1 MKIYYNIKNIRLGGS
16 LMLTIKGLCKTYG
29 SGEVKVDALKN
40 INLTINQGEFVAIV
54 GASGSGKSTLLHTMA
69 GLDKPTEGNVI
80 IDNQDIYTL
89 DGDNLA
95 VFRRR
100 KMGFVFQ
107 SFNLID
113 VLTLEENIQ
122 LPVLLDHQKI
132 DKDYLNELLE
142 LLGLRDRKDHLPSQL
157 SGGQQQRATIARALI
172 YKPSII
178 FADEPTGNL
187 DKKNSKE
194 VMELLKLSSKKYKQ
208 TLVVVTHDLE
218 IASAAD
224 RIITLSDGDIR

>member
-1 MKIYYNIKNIRLGGS
+1 
-16 LMLTIKGLCKTYG
+16 MLTIKELCRTYG
-29 SGEVKVDALKN
+29 SGEIKVDALKN

-54 GASGSGKSTLLHTMA
+54 GASGSGKSTLLHVMA

-100 KMGFVFQ
+100 KIGFVFQ
-107 SFNLID
+107 SYNLIP

-187 DKKNSKE
+187 DKENSKE

-218 IASAAD
+218 IASSAD
-224 RIITLSDGDIR
+224 RIITLSDGEIR

>member
-1 MKIYYNIKNIRLGGS
+1 
-16 LMLTIKGLCKTYG
+16 MLIVENLYKTYG
-29 SGEVKVDALKN
+29 CGDIKVEALKN

-54 GASGSGKSTLLHTMA
+54 GVSGSGKSTLLHAMA
-69 GLDKPTEGNVI
+69 GIDKPTEGNVI
-80 IDNQDIYTL
+80 IDNENIYDL
-89 DGDNLA
+89 DVDNLA

-100 KMGFVFQ
+100 NIGFVFQ
-107 SFNLID
+107 SFNLIP
-113 VLTLEENIQ
+113 VLTLEENIE
-122 LPVLLDHQKI
+122 LPVLLDHEKP
-132 DKDYLNELLE
+132 DKDYLNELLNLLE
-142 LLGLRDRKDHLPSQL
+142 LKDRKNHIPSQL
-157 SGGQQQRATIARALI
+157 SGGQQQRAAIARALI

-187 DKKNSKE
+187 DKENSKE

-224 RIITLSDGDIR
+224 RIITLSDGKIIS

>member
-1 MKIYYNIKNIRLGGS
+1 
-16 LMLTIKGLCKTYG
+16 MLTIKELCKTYG

-54 GASGSGKSTLLHTMA
+54 GASGSGKSTLLHVMA
-69 GLDKPTEGNVI
+69 GLDKPTGGNII
-80 IDNQDIYTL
+80 IDNQDIYAL
-89 DGDNLA
+89 DGDNLV

-100 KMGFVFQ
+100 KIGFVFQ

-218 IASAAD
+218 IASEAD
-224 RIITLSDGDIR
+224 RIITLSDGEIR

>member
-1 MKIYYNIKNIRLGGS
+1 
-16 LMLTIKGLCKTYG
+16 MLKIKGLSRTYG
-29 SGEVKVDALKN
+29 SGDTKVEALKN
-40 INLTINQGEFVAIV
+40 INLTITNGEIVAIV
-54 GASGSGKSTLLHTMA
+54 GASGSGKSTLLHAMA
-69 GLDKPTEGNVI
+69 GLDKPTEGSVI
-80 IDNQDIYTL
+80 IDNSDIYTL
-89 DGDNLA
+89 NSDDLA

-107 SFNLID
+107 FFNLIP

-132 DKDYLNELLE
+132 DKDYMNELLGF
-142 LLGLRDRKDHLPSQL
+142 LGLKDRRNHLPSQL
-157 SGGQQQRATIARALI
+157 SGGQQQRTAIARALI
-172 YKPSII
+172 NKPSII

-194 VMELLKLSSKKYKQ
+194 VMDLITLSSKRYNQ

-218 IASAAD
+218 IASCAD
-224 RIITLSDGDIR
+224 RIITLSDGEIK

>member
-1 MKIYYNIKNIRLGGS
+1 MLVIKELY
-16 LMLTIKGLCKTYG
+16 KTYG
-29 SGEVKVDALKN
+29 SGEVKVEALKN

-54 GASGSGKSTLLHTMA
+54 GSSGSGKSTLLHTMA
-69 GLDKPTEGNVI
+69 GLDMPTKGSII

-89 DGDNLA
+89 KEDDLA

-100 KMGFVFQ
+100 KIGFVFQ
-107 SFNLID
+107 FFNLIP
-113 VLTLEENIQ
+113 VLTLDENIQ

-132 DKDYLNELLE
+132 DKDYMNELLE
-142 LLGLRDRKDHLPSQL
+142 LLGLTSRRSHLPSQL
-157 SGGQQQRATIARALI
+157 SGGQQQRAAIARALI

-194 VMELLKLSSKKYKQ
+194 VLDLLKLSSKKYNQ
-208 TLVVVTHDLE
+208 TLVIVTHDLE
-218 IASAAD
+218 IAAGAD
-224 RIITLSDGDIR
+224 KIITLSDGEIK

>member
-1 MKIYYNIKNIRLGGS
+1 
-16 LMLTIKGLCKTYG
+16 MLTIKELCKTYG
-29 SGEVKVDALKN
+29 SGEAKVDALKN

-218 IASAAD
+218 IASEAD
-224 RIITLSDGDIR
+224 RIITLSDGEIR

>member
-1 MKIYYNIKNIRLGGS
+1 MLVIKDLY
-16 LMLTIKGLCKTYG
+16 KTYG
-29 SGEVKVDALKN
+29 SGEARVDALKN
-40 INLTINQGEFVAIV
+40 INLTISQGEFVAIV
-54 GASGSGKSTLLHTMA
+54 GASGSGKSTLLHAMA
-69 GLDKPTEGNVI
+69 GLDKPTEGHIV
-80 IDNQDIYTL
+80 IDNQDIYAL
-89 DGDNLA
+89 KGDNLA

-100 KMGFVFQ
+100 NIGFVFQ
-107 SFNLID
+107 FFNLIP

-132 DKDYLNELLE
+132 EEDYVKELLE
-142 LLGLRDRKDHLPSQL
+142 LLGLWDRRKHLPSQL
-157 SGGQQQRATIARALI
+157 SGGQQQRAAIARALI

-218 IASAAD
+218 IASAAE
-224 RIITLSDGDIR
+224 RIVTLSDGELV

>member
-1 MKIYYNIKNIRLGGS
+1 
-16 LMLTIKGLCKTYG
+16 MLTIKELCRTYG
-29 SGEVKVDALKN
+29 SGEAKVEALKN

-54 GASGSGKSTLLHTMA
+54 GASGSGKSTLLHAMA
-69 GLDKPTEGNVI
+69 GLDKPTEGNII

-89 DGDNLA
+89 KDDNLA
-95 VFRRR
+95 AFRRR
-100 KMGFVFQ
+100 KIGFVFQ
-107 SFNLID
+107 SLNLIP

-122 LPVLLDHQKI
+122 LPILLDYQKI
-132 DKDYLNELLE
+132 DKDYLNELLL
-142 LLGLRDRKDHLPSQL
+142 LLGLSDRKDHLPSQL
-157 SGGQQQRATIARALI
+157 SGGQQQRAAIARALI

-224 RIITLSDGDIR
+224 RIITLSDGEIM

>member
-1 MKIYYNIKNIRLGGS
+1 
-16 LMLTIKGLCKTYG
+16 MLTIKELCKTYG

-54 GASGSGKSTLLHTMA
+54 GASGSGKSTLLHAMA

-89 DGDNLA
+89 NGDNLA

-100 KMGFVFQ
+100 KIGFVFQ
-107 SFNLID
+107 SYNLID

-132 DKDYLNELLE
+132 DKDYMSELLD
-142 LLGLRDRKDHLPSQL
+142 LLGLRDRRYHLPSQM
-157 SGGQQQRATIARALI
+157 SGGQQQRAAIARALI

-187 DKKNSKE
+187 DKENSKE

-218 IASAAD
+218 IASEAD
-224 RIITLSDGDIR
+224 RIITLSDGEIR

>member
-1 MKIYYNIKNIRLGGS
+1 
-16 LMLTIKGLCKTYG
+16 MLTTKELCKTYG

-54 GASGSGKSTLLHTMA
+54 GASGSGKSTLLHAMA
-69 GLDKPTEGNVI
+69 GLDKPTGGNII

-95 VFRRR
+95 IFRRR
-100 KMGFVFQ
+100 KIGFVFQ
-107 SFNLID
+107 SFNLIS

-142 LLGLRDRKDHLPSQL
+142 LLGLSDRRDHLPSQL
-157 SGGQQQRATIARALI
+157 SGGQQQRAAIARALI

-187 DKKNSKE
+187 DKENSKE

-224 RIITLSDGDIR
+224 RIITLSDGEIR

>member
-1 MKIYYNIKNIRLGGS
+1 MIKN
-16 LMLTIKGLCKTYG
+16 LCRTYG
-29 SGEVKVDALKN
+29 NGETKVDALKN

-54 GASGSGKSTLLHTMA
+54 GASGSGKSTLLHAMA
-69 GLDKPTEGNVI
+69 GLDKPTKGNVI
-80 IDNQDIYTL
+80 IDNEDIYIL
-89 DGDNLA
+89 DEDNRA

-100 KMGFVFQ
+100 KIGFVFQ
-107 SFNLID
+107 SFNLIP
-113 VLTLEENIQ
+113 VLNLEENIQ

-142 LLGLRDRKDHLPSQL
+142 LLGLKDRKGHLPSQL
-157 SGGQQQRATIARALI
+157 SGGQQQRAAIARALI

-187 DKKNSKE
+187 DINNSKE
-194 VMELLKLSSKKYKQ
+194 VMDLLKVSSKKYKQ

-218 IASAAD
+218 IASRAD
-224 RIITLSDGDIR
+224 RIITLSDGEIR

>member
-1 MKIYYNIKNIRLGGS
+1 
-16 LMLTIKGLCKTYG
+16 MLTIKKLSRTYG
-29 SGEVKVDALKN
+29 SGEAKVDALKN

-54 GASGSGKSTLLHTMA
+54 GASGSGKSTLLHAMA
-69 GLDKPTEGNVI
+69 GLDKPTEGNII

-89 DGDNLA
+89 DEDDLA
-95 VFRRR
+95 TFRRR
-100 KMGFVFQ
+100 KIGFVFQ
-107 SFNLID
+107 FFNLIP

-132 DKDYLNELLE
+132 DKDYLSELLE
-142 LLGLRDRKDHLPSQL
+142 LLGLKDRKNHLPSQL
-157 SGGQQQRATIARALI
+157 SGGQQQRATIARALA

-187 DKKNSKE
+187 DKKNSNE

-218 IASAAD
+218 IASSAE
-224 RIITLSDGDIR
+224 RIITLSDGEVK

>member
-1 MKIYYNIKNIRLGGS
+1 MLAIKKLSR
-16 LMLTIKGLCKTYG
+16 TYG
-29 SGEVKVDALKN
+29 SGEAKVDALKN

-54 GASGSGKSTLLHTMA
+54 GASGSGKSTLLHAMA

-89 DGDNLA
+89 GEDDLA
-95 VFRRR
+95 TFRRR
-100 KMGFVFQ
+100 KIGFVFQ
-107 SFNLID
+107 FFNLIP

-132 DKDYLNELLE
+132 DKDYLSELLE
-142 LLGLRDRKDHLPSQL
+142 LLGLKDRKNHLPSQL
-157 SGGQQQRATIARALI
+157 SGGQQQRATIARALA

-187 DKKNSKE
+187 DKKNSNE

-218 IASAAD
+218 IASSAE
-224 RIITLSDGDIR
+224 RIITLSDGEVK

>member
-1 MKIYYNIKNIRLGGS
+1 
-16 LMLTIKGLCKTYG
+16 MLIVENLYKTYG
-29 SGEVKVDALKN
+29 CGDIKVEALKN

-54 GASGSGKSTLLHTMA
+54 GVSGSGKSTLLHAMA
-69 GLDKPTEGNVI
+69 GIDKPTEGNVI
-80 IDNQDIYTL
+80 IDNENIYDL
-89 DGDNLA
+89 DVDNLA

-100 KMGFVFQ
+100 NIGFVFQ
-107 SFNLID
+107 SFNLIP
-113 VLTLEENIQ
+113 VLTLEENIE
-122 LPVLLDHQKI
+122 LPVLLDHEKP
-132 DKDYLNELLE
+132 DKYYLNELLNLLE
-142 LLGLRDRKDHLPSQL
+142 LKDRKNHIPSQL
-157 SGGQQQRATIARALI
+157 SGGQQQRAAIARALI

-187 DKKNSKE
+187 DKENSKE

-224 RIITLSDGDIR
+224 RIITLSDGKIIS

>member
-1 MKIYYNIKNIRLGGS
+1 
-16 LMLTIKGLCKTYG
+16 MLTIKELCKTYG
-29 SGEVKVDALKN
+29 SGEAKVDALKN

-142 LLGLRDRKDHLPSQL
+142 LLGLRDRKDHLPLQL
-157 SGGQQQRATIARALI
+157 SGGQQQRAAIARALI

-218 IASAAD
+218 IASEAD
-224 RIITLSDGDIR
+224 RIITLSDGEIR

>member
-1 MKIYYNIKNIRLGGS
+1 
-16 LMLTIKGLCKTYG
+16 MLKIKGLSRTYG
-29 SGEVKVDALKN
+29 SGDTKVEALKN
-40 INLTINQGEFVAIV
+40 INLTITNGEIVAIV
-54 GASGSGKSTLLHTMA
+54 GASGSGKSTLLHAMA
-69 GLDKPTEGNVI
+69 GLDKPTEGSII
-80 IDNQDIYTL
+80 IDNNDIYTL
-89 DGDNLA
+89 NSDDLA

-107 SFNLID
+107 FFNLIP

-132 DKDYLNELLE
+132 DKDYMNELLGF
-142 LLGLRDRKDHLPSQL
+142 LGLKDRRNHLPSQL
-157 SGGQQQRATIARALI
+157 SGGQQQRTAIARALI
-172 YKPSII
+172 NKPSII

-194 VMELLKLSSKKYKQ
+194 VMDLITLSSKKYNQ

-218 IASAAD
+218 IASCAD
-224 RIITLSDGDIR
+224 RIITLSDGEISSKQ

>member
-1 MKIYYNIKNIRLGGS
+1 
-16 LMLTIKGLCKTYG
+16 MLTIKELSRTYG
-29 SGEVKVDALKN
+29 SGEAKVDALKN

-54 GASGSGKSTLLHTMA
+54 GASGSGKSTLLHAMA
-69 GLDKPTEGNVI
+69 GLDKPTEGNII
-80 IDNQDIYTL
+80 IDNQDVYTL
-89 DGDNLA
+89 KDDNLA
-95 VFRRR
+95 AFRRR
-100 KMGFVFQ
+100 KIGFVFQ
-107 SFNLID
+107 SLNLIP

-122 LPVLLDHQKI
+122 LPILLDYQKI
-132 DKDYLNELLE
+132 DKDYLNELLV
-142 LLGLRDRKDHLPSQL
+142 LLGLSDRKNHLPSQL
-157 SGGQQQRATIARALI
+157 SGGQQQRAAIARALI

-224 RIITLSDGDIR
+224 RIITLSDGEIM

>member
-1 MKIYYNIKNIRLGGS
+1 
-16 LMLTIKGLCKTYG
+16 MLTMKELCKTYG

-54 GASGSGKSTLLHTMA
+54 GASGSGKSTLLHVMA

-107 SFNLID
+107 SFNLIS

-157 SGGQQQRATIARALI
+157 SGGQQQRAAIARALI

>member
-1 MKIYYNIKNIRLGGS
+1 
-16 LMLTIKGLCKTYG
+16 MLTIKELCRTYG
-29 SGEVKVDALKN
+29 SGEAKVDALKN

-54 GASGSGKSTLLHTMA
+54 GASGSGKSTLLHAMA
-69 GLDKPTEGNVI
+69 GLDKPTEGNII
-80 IDNQDIYTL
+80 IDNQDIYAL
-89 DGDNLA
+89 KDDNLA

-100 KMGFVFQ
+100 KIGFVFQ
-107 SFNLID
+107 SLNLIP

-122 LPVLLDHQKI
+122 PQLPILLDYQKI
-132 DKDYLNELLE
+132 DKDYLNELLV
-142 LLGLRDRKDHLPSQL
+142 LLGLSDRKYHLPSQL
-157 SGGQQQRATIARALI
+157 SGGQQQRAAIARALI

-224 RIITLSDGDIR
+224 RIITLSDGEIM

>member
-1 MKIYYNIKNIRLGGS
+1 
-16 LMLTIKGLCKTYG
+16 MLIVKELCKTYG
-29 SGEVKVDALKN
+29 NGEARVDALKHV
-40 INLTINQGEFVAIV
+40 NLTFNQGEFVAIV

-69 GLDKPTEGNVI
+69 GLDNPTKGNII

-89 DGDNLA
+89 DADSLA
-95 VFRRR
+95 IFRRR
-100 KMGFVFQ
+100 KIGFVFQ
-107 SFNLID
+107 SFNLVP

-132 DKDYLNELLE
+132 HTDYLNELLE
-142 LLGLRDRKDHLPSQL
+142 LLGLKDRKDHLPSQL
-157 SGGQQQRATIARALI
+157 SGGQQQRAAIARALI

-208 TLVVVTHDLE
+208 TLVIVTHDLE

-224 RIITLSDGDIR
+224 RIITLSDGEII

>member
-1 MKIYYNIKNIRLGGS
+1 MLMIKN
-16 LMLTIKGLCKTYG
+16 LCRTYG
-29 SGEVKVDALKN
+29 NGETKVDALKN

-54 GASGSGKSTLLHTMA
+54 GASGSGKSTLLHAMA
-69 GLDKPTEGNVI
+69 GLDKPTKGNVI
-80 IDNQDIYTL
+80 IDNEDIYIL
-89 DGDNLA
+89 DEDNRA

-100 KMGFVFQ
+100 KIGFVFQ
-107 SFNLID
+107 SFNLIP
-113 VLTLEENIQ
+113 VLNLEENIQ

-142 LLGLRDRKDHLPSQL
+142 LLGLKDRKGHLPSQL
-157 SGGQQQRATIARALI
+157 SGGQQQRAAIARALI

-187 DKKNSKE
+187 DINNSKE
-194 VMELLKLSSKKYKQ
+194 VMDLLKVSSKKYKQ

-218 IASAAD
+218 IASRAD
-224 RIITLSDGDIR
+224 RIITLSDGEIR

>member
-1 MKIYYNIKNIRLGGS
+1 
-16 LMLTIKGLCKTYG
+16 MLTIKKLSRTYG
-29 SGEVKVDALKN
+29 SGEAKVDALKN

-54 GASGSGKSTLLHTMA
+54 GASGSGKSTLLHAMA
-69 GLDKPTEGNVI
+69 GLDKPTEGNII

-89 DGDNLA
+89 GEDDLA
-95 VFRRR
+95 TFRRR
-100 KMGFVFQ
+100 KIGFVFQ
-107 SFNLID
+107 SFNLIP

-122 LPVLLDHQKI
+122 LPVLLDYQKI
-132 DKDYLNELLE
+132 DRDYLNELLM
-142 LLGLRDRKDHLPSQL
+142 LLGLSDRKDHVPSQL
-157 SGGQQQRATIARALI
+157 SGGQQQRAAIARALI
-172 YKPSII
+172 YKPSVI

-194 VMELLKLSSKKYKQ
+194 VMELLKLSSIKYRQ

-224 RIITLSDGDIR
+224 RIITLSDGEVK

>member
-1 MKIYYNIKNIRLGGS
+1 
-16 LMLTIKGLCKTYG
+16 MLTIKELCKTYG
-29 SGEVKVDALKN
+29 SGEAKVDALKN

-54 GASGSGKSTLLHTMA
+54 GASGSGKSTLLHAMA
-69 GLDKPTEGNVI
+69 GLDKPTGGNII

-89 DGDNLA
+89 DGENLA

-100 KMGFVFQ
+100 KIGFVFQ
-107 SFNLID
+107 FFNLIP

-132 DKDYLNELLE
+132 DKDYLNELLV
-142 LLGLRDRKDHLPSQL
+142 LLGLSDRKDHLPSQL

-218 IASAAD
+218 IASEAD
-224 RIITLSDGDIR
+224 RIITISDGEIR

>member
-1 MKIYYNIKNIRLGGS
+1 V
-16 LMLTIKGLCKTYG
+16 LTIKELCKTYG
-29 SGEVKVDALKN
+29 SGEAKVDALKN

-54 GASGSGKSTLLHTMA
+54 GASGSGKSTLLHAMA
-69 GLDKPTEGNVI
+69 GLDKPTGGNII

-89 DGDNLA
+89 DGENLA

-100 KMGFVFQ
+100 KIGFVFQ
-107 SFNLID
+107 FFNLIP

-132 DKDYLNELLE
+132 DKDYLNELLV
-142 LLGLRDRKDHLPSQL
+142 LLGLSDRKDHLPSQL

-218 IASAAD
+218 IASEAD
-224 RIITLSDGDIR
+224 RIITISDGEIR